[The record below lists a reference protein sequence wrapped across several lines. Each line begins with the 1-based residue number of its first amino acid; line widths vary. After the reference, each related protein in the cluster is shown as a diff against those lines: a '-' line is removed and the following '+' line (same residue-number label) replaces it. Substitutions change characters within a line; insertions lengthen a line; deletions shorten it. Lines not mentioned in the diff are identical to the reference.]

1 MPNLENALTL
11 MKSRLNRLSTDTS
24 LDDTFVIRLQ
34 GAQEE
39 LNGMFRQD
47 LTDSTADLILLVDY
61 TVWGY
66 QNRDKSGAMPDWLRL
81 KLRERFLKGGGTA

>member
-24 LDDTFVIRLQ
+24 LDETFTIRLQ

-39 LNGMFRQD
+39 LNRMFRQD

-81 KLRERFLKGGGTA
+81 KLRERFLKGGGSP